1 VLAFQCRLLPK
12 APDPG
17 LAFSPTPAAPRVYTV
32 VVGDSLSKIAAKFY
46 GNATQWQKL
55 YDANRPVIGKDPN
68 MLKAGMRLTVP

>member
-1 VLAFQCRLLPK
+1 
-12 APDPG
+12 
-17 LAFSPTPAAPRVYTV
+17 
-32 VVGDSLSKIAAKFY
+32 VGDSLSKIAAKFY